1 MRRFWLYVIVV
12 LFFVQVAIGDVRLA
26 KLVSDGM
33 VLQQQSKVA
42 IWGWADVGEK
52 IEVRPIWQKDGVKTV
67 AGKDGKWKVQ
77 IKTGGA
83 GGPFAIGIKGNNE
96 IIIKDV
102 WVGEVWVCSGQSN
115 MRLKVSRCDNAESE
129 IAAANWPGIK
139 LFQVK
144 GALSDEP
151 LEDCQGKWKSC
162 DPNSVKDFSAA
173 GYYFGRSLYEKL
185 GVPVGLIQASWGGT
199 PAEAWTSKEALE
211 GDRELKVI
219 LEKYGEM
226 AVDSK
231 KNIDYHYRVVM
242 KKWKKLCEEA
252 KKNGTQAPVW
262 PAEPV
267 STRSS
272 SRPGCLYNGM
282 ISPLLNYGIKGVIW
296 YQGESN
302 AARAWQYKK
311 LFPVMV
317 KDWRKR
323 WGQGDFGFYYVQI
336 APFDYYYHKNIF
348 TGAELREAQRLS
360 LGKLKNVGMA
370 VTMDIGNLKDVHPTN
385 KQEVGRRL
393 AAIAFAKDYGFK
405 DVAYSGP
412 MYKKMKVEG
421 GKVRLFFDYAD
432 GGLIGKDGVL
442 GDFVVAGADE
452 KFYPGQAK
460 IDGETIVVW
469 SDEVAKPKAVRFG
482 WSNKSDSTFF
492 NKAGL
497 PASSFKTDGWDW
509 ATKDEVYIKWIKY

>member
-1 MRRFWLYVIVV
+1 MRKLAVRVIVILV
-12 LFFVQVAIGDVRLA
+12 FAAICNGDVRLA
-26 KLVSDGM
+26 GLVSDGM
-33 VLQQQSKVA
+33 VLQRESKVNV
-42 IWGWADVGEK
+42 WGWADVGE
-52 IEVRPIWQKDGVKTV
+52 EVEVKPVWQKKSVRAV

-77 IKTGGA
+77 IETGEA

-115 MRLKVSRCDNAESE
+115 MRLKVSKCDDAERE
-129 IAAANWPGIK
+129 IATANWPGIK

-144 GALSDEP
+144 GMLSDEP
-151 LEDCQGKWKSC
+151 LEDCEGKWQSC
-162 DPNSVKDFSAA
+162 GPNSVKEFSAA
-173 GYYFGRSLYEKL
+173 GYYFGRELYKKL
-185 GVPVGLIQASWGGT
+185 GVPIGLIQASWGGT
-199 PAEAWTSKEALE
+199 PADAWTSKEALE

-231 KNIDYHYRVVM
+231 KNIDYHYQVVM
-242 KKWKKLCEEA
+242 KNWKRLCDEA
-252 KKNGTQAPVW
+252 KKNGTQAPIW

-272 SRPGCLYNGM
+272 SRPSCLYNGM
-282 ISPLLNYGIKGVIW
+282 INPLLNYGIKGVIW

-302 AARAWQYKK
+302 ASRAWQYRR

-323 WGQGDFGFYYVQI
+323 WGMGDFPFYYVQI
-336 APFDYYYHKNIF
+336 APFDYYYHDNVF
-348 TGAELREAQRLS
+348 TGAELREAQRLA

-385 KQEVGRRL
+385 KQDVGRRL

-405 DVAYSGP
+405 DVVYSGP
-412 MYKKMKVEG
+412 MYKKMKVKN
-421 GKVRLFFDYAD
+421 GKARLFFEYAE
-432 GGLIGKDGVL
+432 GGLVGKDGEL
-442 GDFVVAGADE
+442 GDFVIAGADE
-452 KFYPGQAK
+452 KFYPGQAR
-460 IDGETIVVW
+460 IDGETILVW
-469 SDEVAKPKAVRFG
+469 SDEVAEPKAVRFG

-497 PASSFKTDGWDW
+497 PASSFKTDSWNW